1 MKVKFNVEKVSTKSA
16 IASGLLTT
24 AIVITGVSLC
34 SLFTLPAG
42 YYVAVGIVSMM
53 IDVEV
58 D

>member
-1 MKVKFNVEKVSTKSA
+1 MKFKFSMEKVSTKSA

-24 AIVITGVSLC
+24 TVVITGVSLC

-53 IDVEV
+53 IDIEV